1 MPIWMASRLVCQS
14 KQKRVH
20 PPFIVTPVYV
30 LYGKAISRKGIPV
43 RLIGSC
49 VNY

>member
-1 MPIWMASRLVCQS
+1 MPIWMASRLVS
-14 KQKRVH
+14 SNKRVH
-20 PPFIVTPVYV
+20 TPFIVTPVYV

-43 RLIGSC
+43 RLIGSR